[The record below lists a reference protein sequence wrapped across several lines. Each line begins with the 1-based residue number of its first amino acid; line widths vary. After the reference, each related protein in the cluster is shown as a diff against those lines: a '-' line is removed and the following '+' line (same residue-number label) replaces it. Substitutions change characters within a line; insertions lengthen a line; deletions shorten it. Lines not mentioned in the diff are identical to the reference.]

1 MADQSDPDPHLKVRI
16 RQQQPQPMM
25 NFLSRDSL
33 QVDRS
38 KFDLEEEKKGPE
50 PQQIRYLDLDR
61 DFDEI
66 AQGAYLALNC
76 NLKRV
81 LEYKPSKAM
90 LAALEQAMCGVG
102 LYCYTN
108 GKPNKELRK
117 RVLNDLRYCI
127 TTSLCVP
134 DINEYMA
141 FKLHHEFERKEL
153 VTDGESWQRLCV
165 LINPRNQRIYHNLS
179 SAFIVSDCNHEGHL
193 TSFTCGQ
200 LHYGPLFRAGSLMNI
215 TKGPMTS

>member
-1 MADQSDPDPHLKVRI
+1 VADQSDSDPHVKVRI

-25 NFLSRDSL
+25 NFMSRDSL

-90 LAALEQAMCGVG
+90 IAALEQAMCGVG
-102 LYCYTN
+102 LYC
-108 GKPNKELRK
+108 
-117 RVLNDLRYCI
+117 
-127 TTSLCVP
+127 
-134 DINEYMA
+134 
-141 FKLHHEFERKEL
+141 
-153 VTDGESWQRLCV
+153 
-165 LINPRNQRIYHNLS
+165 
-179 SAFIVSDCNHEGHL
+179 
-193 TSFTCGQ
+193 
-200 LHYGPLFRAGSLMNI
+200 
-215 TKGPMTS
+215 

>member
-1 MADQSDPDPHLKVRI
+1 LGEITFTDQNGNNTG
-16 RQQQPQPMM
+16 Q
-25 NFLSRDSL
+25 
-33 QVDRS
+33 
-38 KFDLEEEKKGPE
+38 
-50 PQQIRYLDLDR
+50 
-61 DFDEI
+61 
-66 AQGAYLALNC
+66 
-76 NLKRV
+76 
-81 LEYKPSKAM
+81 YKPNEFAVDADYARKLSERFS
-90 LAALEQAMCGVG
+90 LAIAGRFIYSNLTLGQYVGGQQTKPGVSAAADIAG
-102 LYCYTN
+102 YYRKPYRKT

-141 FKLHHEFERKEL
+141 FKIHHEFERKEL

-179 SAFIVSDCNHEGHL
+179 SAFIVSDSNHEGHL